1 MKIAIIGANGFIG
14 TRLVEH
20 FHLGGLNEVAPIVRR
35 PVSLALPARFAIDWR
50 IGDALDANSLA
61 QALAGCDAIVHAAIG
76 DPRQIEAMPAI
87 LAEAAA
93 RAGIKRVVYLST
105 ASVHGQSPEPG
116 TNESSPLHTGHA
128 LEYNDA
134 KIRAERSFH
143 TACQRHGL
151 AGFALRPGVVFG
163 PRSRWITD
171 LATDLRSGR
180 AWLLDEGR
188 GICNSIYVDNLVA
201 AVEAALTA
209 DAKHAGAYL
218 VGDEET
224 VTWREFY
231 GGVATALGIDPATIP
246 PLKNIPDFT
255 PGTAARLQS
264 LAATPAVQSVLPL
277 VPGIAKRTVKN
288 LLVAAQRPPAVDAW
302 TLPAAPGPRV
312 TQELVLL
319 QQCRVKL
326 PHTKAAQALNYR
338 APVTF
343 ATGLARS
350 LAWLA
355 FAEGRA

>member
-14 TRLVEH
+14 TRLVEQ
-20 FHLGGLNEVAPIVRR
+20 FHLGQLHEVVPIVRR
-35 PVSLALPARFAIDWR
+35 PVSLALPARFALDWR
-50 IGDALDANSLA
+50 IGDALNTASLA
-61 QALAGCDAIVHAAIG
+61 KAVTGCDAIVHAAMG
-76 DPRQIEAMPAI
+76 DPRQIEAMPAV
-87 LAEAAA
+87 LADAAA
-93 RAGIKRVVYLST
+93 RAGIKRIVYLST
-105 ASVHGQSPEPG
+105 ASVHGQSPAPG
-116 TNESSPLHTGHA
+116 TDESSPLRTGHT

-143 TACQRHGL
+143 DTCRRHGI

-171 LATDLRSGR
+171 LAADLRTGR
-180 AWLLDEGR
+180 AWLLDDGR
-188 GICNSIYVDNLVA
+188 GICNSIYVDNLAAAVA
-201 AVEAALTA
+201 AALAA
-209 DAKHAGAYL
+209 DARHAGPYL

-231 GGVATALGIDPATIP
+231 AGVATALGFDADQIPA
-246 PLKNIPDFT
+246 LKNIPDFR

-277 VPGIAKRTVKN
+277 VPGLAKRTVKN
-288 LLVAAQRPPAVDAW
+288 LLVAAQLPASVDAW
-302 TLPAAPGPRV
+302 TLPSAPGPRI

-326 PHTKAAQALNYR
+326 PHAAAARALQYR
-338 APVTF
+338 APVPF

-355 FAEGRA
+355 FAEGRS